1 MPRGTKAAARAPPQ
15 LPARTF
21 VLDNGAYTIKAGFAP
36 SNVEDDA
43 QTLSRCHTIPNAI
56 VRTRDRKT
64 CIGAQIDKE
73 VTQWGEVVF
82 RRPVEHGQL
91 VGWEAQKEIWDHSF
105 FDDKTA
111 PKDLLISQPDET
123 TLILT
128 ENASIIPT
136 LQKNADEI
144 VMEEWGFGGFSRV
157 LGKPAR
163 NCN

>member
-1 MPRGTKAAARAPPQ
+1 
-15 LPARTF
+15 
-21 VLDNGAYTIKAGFAP
+21 VLDNGAYTIKAGYAP
-36 SNVEDDA
+36 THAEEDN
-43 QTLSRCHTIPNAI
+43 QTLSKCHIIPNAI

-64 CIGAQIDKE
+64 YIGAQIDNE
-73 VTQWGEVVF
+73 VTQWDEVVF

-91 VGWEAQKEIWDHSF
+91 VSWEAQKEIWDHSF

-111 PKDLLISQPDET
+111 SKDLLISQPDET

-128 ENASIIPT
+128 EDVSIIPT

-157 LGKPAR
+157 LGKQLIPHM
-163 NCN
+163 